1 LGIDIKIRLLKLGKT
16 QRWALEQ
23 LKHRG
28 YSTMTEQ
35 RLSNIIRGV
44 YTIGCAREVL
54 EALNQIIDE
63 AEKEQRETT

>member
-1 LGIDIKIRLLKLGKT
+1 MGIDIKIRLLKLGKT

-35 RLSNIIRGV
+35 KLSAIICGA
-44 YTIGCAREVL
+44 YTGGCACEVL
-54 EALNQIIDE
+54 EAVNQIIDE
-63 AEKEQRETT
+63 AEKEQD